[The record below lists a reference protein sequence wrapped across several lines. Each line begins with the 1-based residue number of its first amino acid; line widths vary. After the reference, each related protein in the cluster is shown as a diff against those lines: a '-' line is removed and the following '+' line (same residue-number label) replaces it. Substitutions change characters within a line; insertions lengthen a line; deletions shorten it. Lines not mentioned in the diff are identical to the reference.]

1 MLSVSQ
7 HRFTCL
13 HVVNCHHVDERR
25 RRTTLG
31 RTTRQTKAARAQQR
45 LDRLTAEMLRPACM
59 YLLPHQA
66 SPPPPATTA
75 MAGTASAGWQPKPF
89 HFKIPHGIFLK
100 EATSVAVD
108 ADDRVYVFNR
118 GNMPLVVF
126 ASDGSLI
133 AQWGNETPFDGVDPY
148 VLTTT
153 GVRMSR
159 YKGTE
164 FVRPHS
170 VRVDHAQNLWLVDDD
185 ANCITKCDM
194 HGNRIMML
202 LPEGRV
208 LTRSQEMDAVKGVVV
223 SGPAH
228 GSGRMFNR
236 PTDIAVHPISGELF
250 ISDGYG
256 NSAIHRLRADGVHI
270 QSWGSDGT
278 GPGEFNLPHNIVIHP
293 DLDKVIVADRENSRL
308 QLFTLDGVFVESWP
322 CHRACGLSTCNRGWI
337 CALHSVNSFCYLLLR
352 RQETHIESW

>member
-1 MLSVSQ
+1 MLQPTSLQQLPRSAEAVAS
-7 HRFTCL
+7 TA
-13 HVVNCHHVDERR
+13 
-25 RRTTLG
+25 G
-31 RTTRQTKAARAQQR
+31 AAG
-45 LDRLTAEMLRPACM
+45 D
-59 YLLPHQA
+59 
-66 SPPPPATTA
+66 S
-75 MAGTASAGWQPKPF
+75 GSSGWEPKPF

-126 ASDGSLI
+126 SADGLPI
-133 AQWGNETPFDGVDPY
+133 AQWGNPTPFEGVDPY

-170 VRVDHAQNLWLVDDD
+170 VRIDDSHNLWLVDDD
-185 ANCITKCDM
+185 ANCITKCDAD
-194 HGNRIMML
+194 GNRKMML
-202 LPEGRV
+202 LPEGKV
-208 LTRSQEMDAVKGVVV
+208 LTRAPEMDAVKGVVV

-236 PTDIAVHPISGELF
+236 PTDIAVHPTTGELF

-256 NSAIHRLRADGVHI
+256 NSAIHRLTPDGVHI

-278 GPGEFNLPHNIVIHP
+278 GPGEFNLPHNIIIHP

-308 QLFTLDGVFVESWP
+308 QLFTLDGEYVETWP
-322 CHRACGLSTCNRGWI
+322 CHRACGLSTCSRGWI
-337 CALHSVNSFCYLLLR
+337 YAGQSGGPNAAYGATSNIGQRVVIFDRKGNKLSEIGGTGGERPDQFNALHSVAVRAR
-352 RQETHIESW
+352 RRPNVG